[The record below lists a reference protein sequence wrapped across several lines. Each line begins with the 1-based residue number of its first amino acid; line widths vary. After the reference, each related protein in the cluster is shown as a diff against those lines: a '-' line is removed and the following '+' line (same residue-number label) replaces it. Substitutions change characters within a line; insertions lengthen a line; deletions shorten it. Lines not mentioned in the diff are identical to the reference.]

1 MAEPYLGRLSDLV
14 GELSPGV
21 RASFNLECRHFF
33 GGAALYI
40 DGAICAS
47 LSPVGLALKLPL
59 STREA
64 MLKDGRGHPLR
75 YFDGGKV
82 KKDYVVLSPPVMS
95 DSSEVKELF
104 GASFDFVRGEQERI

>member
-1 MAEPYLGRLSDLV
+1 M
-14 GELSPGV
+14 

-47 LSPVGLALKLPL
+47 LTPVGLALKLPP

-64 MLKDGRGHPLR
+64 MLENGRGHPLR

-82 KKDYVVLSPPVMS
+82 KKDYVVLSPPVMA

-104 GASFDFVRGEQERI
+104 GASFDFVRDEQERI